1 MTLMPIHVAAGAVAI
16 ITGFVALYAF
26 KGAWLHR
33 KAGIIFV
40 YVMLFVGGSGAVM
53 AALRAQRFNVA
64 QGVLTVY
71 LVTTALLTV
80 RPRVPAARWI
90 RGVALLVALMVGLYE
105 ITLGFEA
112 LERPR
117 RTIDGAPAPLVFI
130 FAAVALLAAFGTCG

>member
-117 RTIDGAPAPLVFI
+117 RCWQR
-130 FAAVALLAAFGTCG
+130 LATCG